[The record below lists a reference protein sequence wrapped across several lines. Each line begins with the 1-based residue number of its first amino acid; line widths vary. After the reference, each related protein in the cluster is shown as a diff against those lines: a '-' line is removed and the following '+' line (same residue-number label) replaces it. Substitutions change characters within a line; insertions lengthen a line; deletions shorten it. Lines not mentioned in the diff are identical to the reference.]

1 MEIVDT
7 HSHLYLESF
16 DDDREQV
23 IRNVAAFLRWGTGYE
38 SNYLLP
44 EKWKPFAKGDAGSFI
59 GKKSGEDIKVE

>member
-23 IRNVAAFLRWGTGYE
+23 IRNAINLGVNHF
-38 SNYLLP
+38 
-44 EKWKPFAKGDAGSFI
+44 FI
-59 GKKSGEDIKVE
+59 PAIDSRYYSRMIELKKLFPKNILIETIKRYK